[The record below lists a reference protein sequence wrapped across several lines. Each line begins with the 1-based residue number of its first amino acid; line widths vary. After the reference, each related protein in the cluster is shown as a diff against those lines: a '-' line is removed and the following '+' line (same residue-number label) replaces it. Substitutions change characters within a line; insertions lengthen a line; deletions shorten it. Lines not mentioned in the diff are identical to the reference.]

1 MNIPKYIERYRKDL
15 EFLRYRQNSVESYVS
30 CVTVFLNHFIN
41 KKDHEHI
48 NESEIKDF
56 LYQFKEHNTQR
67 AYHSAVKAF
76 YKYTCKQPNKF
87 KWIQYC
93 KRNRKLP
100 IVLSPAEMQRIIFSC
115 TNLKHKTIICLM
127 YSTSI
132 RVSEVISLKI
142 ADIDPDRMIIMIR
155 DAKGGKDRQVP
166 LDPILLELIREYYNQ
181 YSPAEYLFNGQF
193 DLKYSTRSIAQFLQ
207 KYTDAAG
214 INKRVYPHLIRHSSA
229 THLLEAG
236 LDLSIIQKVLGH
248 NSIQTT
254 QGYTHISN
262 TLISRV
268 KTPLS
273 YITIPVKNQ
282 IERNN
287 LQLV

>member
-1 MNIPKYIERYRKDL
+1 
-15 EFLRYRQNSVESYVS
+15 
-30 CVTVFLNHFIN
+30 
-41 KKDHEHI
+41 
-48 NESEIKDF
+48 
-56 LYQFKEHNTQR
+56 
-67 AYHSAVKAF
+67 
-76 YKYTCKQPNKF
+76 
-87 KWIQYC
+87 
-93 KRNRKLP
+93 
-100 IVLSPAEMQRIIFSC
+100 
-115 TNLKHKTIICLM
+115 M